1 MGDEKNT
8 DPRAENTA
16 PEEATAAGGSAAE
29 TTPLA
34 DTQSAPDD
42 AEAPEQGTPPVTEA
56 DVSDPDPEATADADD
71 DGPAAPDPDLSA
83 QNTAK
88 TDAERADTPEAV
100 KGAPVDPPIEAT
112 LPPRASAQVG
122 LFGKLP
128 MRGDFITRQMSNTLS
143 RPFEDWLIPLVQDTR
158 ATLGADWSRIWH
170 SAGAWN
176 FWLGADVFQGNWHKD
191 MHGRSGSAGASVGVL
206 QPSADKHGRDFPIVL
221 LLADGQS
228 RLVPPP
234 VVTPPD
240 AEWYAMCRQF
250 LHSARA
256 GQDIAELETALA
268 NLPAPRLPDGAE
280 EMAPLL
286 ESRALWAEG
295 SGDVWND
302 IARAD
307 HQLAGGSRSYWWQ
320 DGGSVLS
327 LVGLPDADTFAFM
340 LSQGQPHVP
349 VPTPDDH
356 GPAFQ

>member
-8 DPRAENTA
+8 DPRAENAAPTEDTA
-16 PEEATAAGGSAAE
+16 TDDTAAGA
-29 TTPLA
+29 TPLA
-34 DTQSAPDD
+34 DAQSAPDD
-42 AEAPEQGTPPVTEA
+42 AEAPEQGTPPGTQE
-56 DVSDPDPEATADADD
+56 DVGNAGSEATSNAHAEESDD
-71 DGPAAPDPDLSA
+71 DPAAPDPDLLA
-83 QNTAK
+83 QDTAE
-88 TDAERADTPEAV
+88 TDAEQADPPDAV
-100 KGAPVDPPIEAT
+100 VDPPIEAT

-128 MRGDFITRQMSNTLS
+128 MRGDFITRQMPNTLS

-268 NLPAPRLPDGAE
+268 NLPAPRLPAGAE

-340 LSQGQPHVP
+340 LSQGQPTLP
-349 VPTPDDH
+349 DPTPDDH